1 MLNSPLKTVVD
12 KIKPVKS
19 KSTVSSLKF
28 ERSSDFKKLIRFI
41 KDETEELEKIKLPTK
56 SDIEP
61 KSETPFLGLLGI
73 GAFGG
78 LLALFGGDKENKK
91 KARIPSF
98 GGGAKLAIQSRALGG
113 RSNKTFRDLM
123 KRKKVDPRVA
133 RVKKIYDKIFNRK
146 SKAEVKKNPVI
157 VKLKTGLSILKEN
170 KNKLIKIKDK
180 LIKEKIRITKNLNRM
195 KNEGFTMT
203 DGFYMDEFIRRI
215 GVEADIRDISDK
227 IKTLTDREDRQTKEI
242 QKIKKI
248 LTKDL
253 PFNKKNL
260 GAIREMLNEKSSS
273 QFLKDVRIDPRF
285 KDIEKFI
292 KSMDP
297 LAFDPTKIPSFKIP
311 FFKDRMGA
319 NFRFTPREL
328 IDDAATSVGKF
339 TKPLRKKV
347 SGFGKSFMKS
357 KKPMFGIKTGI
368 KGVRFLFS
376 SKVSFATMLAGLLF
390 DSYDIIKNRDDPFTG
405 LYNVFVEYN
414 NTYGA
419 GKGDPTKLRVF
430 KGRRTTATMGF
441 ASQDFVDKVNAARDR
456 ENQEILKRR
465 NAAIEANK
473 NNQPDLIIPFKMEA
487 DGQSLI
493 NMSITPSNT
502 QSKILG
508 SKLNKQ

>member
-98 GGGAKLAIQSRALGG
+98 GGGTKLAIQSRALGG

-123 KRKKVDPRVA
+123 KRKKVDPRVV
-133 RVKKIYDKIFNRK
+133 RVKTIFDKVFNRSK
-146 SKAEVKKNPVI
+146 KALKAELKANPLIASINNTLSKLLEKKVRLRKNLDRMAREGVPMSDGLYMDTLI
-157 VKLKTGLSILKEN
+157 EFEGTKADIKETKKRLKNI
-170 KNKLIKIKDK
+170 KNVF
-180 LIKEKIRITKNLNRM
+180 KEKIK
-195 KNEGFTMT
+195 F
-203 DGFYMDEFIRRI
+203 
-215 GVEADIRDISDK
+215 DK
-227 IKTLTDREDRQTKEI
+227 KSLS
-242 QKIKKI
+242 
-248 LTKDL
+248 
-253 PFNKKNL
+253 
-260 GAIREMLNEKSSS
+260 AIREMIEESKLPTKEGRSSLE
-273 QFLKDVRIDPRF
+273 FLDRARELDPRF
-285 KDIEKFI
+285 KDVEKFI
-292 KSMDP
+292 KKMDP
-297 LAFDPTKIPSFKIP
+297 LAFDPKTIPSFKIP

-328 IDDAATSVGKF
+328 IDDAATSVGEF
-339 TKPLRKKV
+339 TKPLRTKV
-347 SGFGKSFMKS
+347 SSFGASFMKS

-376 SKVSFATMLAGLLF
+376 SKVSFTAMLAGLLF
-390 DSYDIIKNRDDPFTG
+390 DSYDMIKNRDDPFTG

-473 NNQPDLIIPFKMEA
+473 NSNNSNIIPFKTEA
-487 DGQSLI
+487 AGQSLI
-493 NMSITPSNT
+493 NMSITPPNT
-502 QSKILG
+502 QSKIIG

>member
-113 RSNKTFRDLM
+113 RPQRKGFKFAFRTKNLKKLFKTPFKKLDKESINKLNFLKGVRNTR
-123 KRKKVDPRVA
+123 RVA
-133 RVKKIYDKIFNRK
+133 AIKKLLENKKILELLKRQAKGDPFDISMIEATADFDAQIKKINKKIKNLVQEGKNEDKFFKRITEKVSPSFRTRVNIFKDLVDESKISFKSGVRGKPFLGPGNFMFKEGFDKTAATTLNLSIGDSK
-146 SKAEVKKNPVI
+146 SKAPLFLKNI
-157 VKLKTGLSILKEN
+157 ES
-170 KNKLIKIKDK
+170 
-180 LIKEKIRITKNLNRM
+180 
-195 KNEGFTMT
+195 
-203 DGFYMDEFIRRI
+203 
-215 GVEADIRDISDK
+215 
-227 IKTLTDREDRQTKEI
+227 
-242 QKIKKI
+242 
-248 LTKDL
+248 LTK
-253 PFNKKNL
+253 
-260 GAIREMLNEKSSS
+260 
-273 QFLKDVRIDPRF
+273 IDPLLL
-285 KDIEKFI
+285 
-292 KSMDP
+292 DP
-297 LAFDPTKIPSFKIP
+297 KNIPSIK
-311 FFKDRMGA
+311 G
-319 NFRFTPREL
+319 FTPRDFL
-328 IDDAATSVGKF
+328 DKKFTQIGKT
-339 TKPLRKKV
+339 TKPLRTKV
-347 SGFGKSFMKS
+347 SSFGKSFMKS
-357 KKPMFGIKTGI
+357 KKPMFGIKTSI

-376 SKVSFATMLAGLLF
+376 SKVSFAAMLAGLLF
-390 DSYDIIKNRDDPFTG
+390 DAYDVIKNRDDPFTG

-419 GKGDPTKLRVF
+419 GKGDPTKLRV
-430 KGRRTTATMGF
+430 KVGKRTTATMGF

-456 ENQEILKRR
+456 ENQEILKRK

-473 NNQPDLIIPFKMEA
+473 NNQPDIIIPFKTEA
-487 DGQSLI
+487 TGQSLI
-493 NMSITPSNT
+493 NMSITPPNT